1 MKRLIKDIKKFIDEN
16 PYNNKDYINNPKFE
30 VGETIKLSNTEIKAI
45 VELITK
51 SGYYIIKKDYAVTYE
66 ELKKEDNH
74 ISPHTR
80 YLAHKLHYDLLG
92 RSVINTKLIVKI

>member
-1 MKRLIKDIKKFIDEN
+1 MNGLIKDIKKFIDEN

-45 VELITK
+45 VDLIIK
-51 SGYYIIKKDYAVTYE
+51 SGYYIVKKDYAVTYE
-66 ELKKEDNH
+66 ELMKEDSN
-74 ISPHTR
+74 IDPYTR
-80 YLAHKLHYDLLG
+80 YLAHKLHYDLSG